1 MFLVCGVS
9 RFVPGLVARVGVAGL
24 RGVGACVG
32 RIFYCSNGARG
43 GEPCIKQR
51 RVGRGLINIVFS
63 FSTTSMLYTRCPTPL
78 PTTPQKNVAG
88 FIPRA
93 ASRHNPSW
101 SSKCGNP
108 NFSCSPKGSTDS
120 AAGAAPAPPGSSPAG
135 ASPSSTVCE

>member
-51 RVGRGLINIVFS
+51 RVGRGLINIDFS
-63 FSTTSMLYTRCPTPL
+63 FSTTSMLYTRCPHPPPHHPSKERRRL
-78 PTTPQKNVAG
+78 HPPRCLSPQPKLVVKV
-88 FIPRA
+88 RQ
-93 ASRHNPSW
+93 SQLLLL
-101 SSKCGNP
+101 
-108 NFSCSPKGSTDS
+108 PKG
-120 AAGAAPAPPGSSPAG
+120 
-135 ASPSSTVCE
+135 